1 MSFVATVERKQIYA
15 KFKDL
20 ENGMFDLFASR
31 QIGSEWNPQ
40 GVHRSKQRDKLGQIF
55 QVVQPTGE
63 IMQKCKFIQ
72 IFYILHC
79 CNLLRSHLW
88 FVEEGRKKFSLFN
101 LFEIS
106 LIGLPISGL
115 GLPSRY
121 PCWMVLVRCSF
132 LIHIWLVSITISG
145 IPIHVLLEYL
155 FQYLSCISTSV
166 STFSTHI
173 HV

>member
-88 FVEEGRKKFSLFN
+88 FVEEGC
-101 LFEIS
+101 

-132 LIHIWLVSITISG
+132 LIHVWLVSITISG